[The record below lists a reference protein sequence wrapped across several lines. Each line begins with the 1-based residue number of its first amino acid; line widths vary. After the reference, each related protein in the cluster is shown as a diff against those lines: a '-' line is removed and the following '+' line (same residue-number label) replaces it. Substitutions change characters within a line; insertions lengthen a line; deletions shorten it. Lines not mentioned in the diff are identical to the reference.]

1 MNSVKKQFGI
11 ILKLAVMLCLIGC
24 FFIGKTSVVKAAAT
38 YVNKSESGN
47 GELTVEITNGDSGK
61 NYIFYAGDGTKFE
74 KVCEWTSDGTTPKL
88 LGTVSKNSLLSAYIK
103 VVTSPTAGSQ
113 TIGIYVSEDNGST
126 KTKIFDVTT
135 PVLYKVIASGT
146 ETAGGSANAELIPDS
161 TTTFGGSTVAYGYA
175 GGNVKLVAQYTPT
188 TDIFGGWKA
197 TTGSGSDDRTTYP
210 YSIDSSN
217 ADGSSIIEWTF
228 KMRAAATDI
237 TLTKGTT
244 YHDKG
249 TIELSDGTTSYTV
262 AIVGTGYDEKN
273 ISWSTNA
280 PGVSVSKS
288 SDGTTLY
295 VENWPSS
302 LYGSYTLTG
311 ELPNATKTGA
321 FTAQYTLKR
330 PSDLTAVKITGPT
343 SGFAG
348 GSYTYSVESTTP
360 TSALIEDYAWYLD
373 GGATKVATTPTYTYS
388 SAVAGTHTVQLKVNG
403 ETKSSNTITTTIATT
418 PKISDISIS
427 PDGVTAGYTATITAT
442 VTPKEGVQ
450 QFASGGGAKIESS
463 DTEYF
468 TVESYSVDTANGKI
482 SIKVKGIKHDTSKKL
497 KFTYQSTKGVGDTV
511 TEFTFKVYMKPK
523 LEESSGSLKI
533 TLPDKVITGCSND
546 LTEVTGFRLY
556 AYKSDI
562 DSPIYD
568 SGDTYKSAGKSKTL
582 SASDVNQIVKDKSGS
597 FSGEQDTLKFVV
609 VPMGKRSGSDDYHRA
624 KTSDDKVIK
633 SDEVSVNVYR
643 ASVSGNGIIG
653 SSAYGIAGQKVSIT
667 ASPAAGYASIKW
679 SDGSTNPT
687 KEVTLSTSTSAN
699 QLKAEGVLGAQNP
712 NAAGGTGGANS
723 GDMSGYDDVPKTAE
737 SNSAIWLIVFMVFA
751 VLGIAYALYLQL
763 RASTSN
769 DK

>member
-1 MNSVKKQFGI
+1 MNSVKRQFGI

-24 FFIGKTSVVKAAAT
+24 FFIGKTSVVKAT
-38 YVNKSESGN
+38 
-47 GELTVEITNGDSGK
+47 LTVEKTGSKLTLKTDDGDTDGGRYNVILQTGSSNSVCTIDLPTGTGSK
-61 NYIFYAGDGTKFE
+61 SATGTLNPDTVLRVAAKEGLYADDVEYI
-74 KVCEWTSDGTTPKL
+74 
-88 LGTVSKNSLLSAYIK
+88 VSK
-103 VVTSPTAGSQ
+103 VGGGETPTGYF
-113 TIGIYVSEDNGST
+113 TDPIYT
-126 KTKIFDVTT
+126 VTT
-135 PVLYKVIASGT
+135 TVDST
-146 ETAGGSANAELIPDS
+146 GSATINPIAGTYIDS
-161 TTTFGGSTVAYGYA
+161 SNIVYGYA
-175 GGNVKLVAQYTPT
+175 GGKLSLEA
-188 TDIFGGWKA
+188 GGFSTGKMFDYWEMSTA
-197 TTGSGSDDRTTYP
+197 TAPKKSTKSFTYEI
-210 YSIDSSN
+210 YGID
-217 ADGSSIIEWTF
+217 ATAYAIEWVLF
-228 KMRAAATDI
+228 AKDAATDI
-237 TLTKGTT
+237 SLDST
-244 YHDKG
+244 YHDGDVITMSPG
-249 TIELSDGTTSYTV
+249 TKTYTV
-262 AIVGTGYDEKN
+262 AIDEPSFDIGN
-273 ISWSTNA
+273 ITWNVNNSKIAISTTI
-280 PGVSVSKS
+280 
-288 SDGTTLY
+288 DDHLRIT
-295 VENWPSS
+295 WPSD
-302 LYGSYTLTG
+302 LYGSYV
-311 ELPNATKTGA
+311 
-321 FTAQYTLKR
+321 
-330 PSDLTAVKITGPT
+330 LTATLPDATDEGALVTAYSLERIAVITDVKITGPSKAYVGVPAKYT
-343 SGFAG
+343 VSSISPAG
-348 GSYTYSVESTTP
+348 AVIPDPEWYRGTTDTGISDTTYTFTP
-360 TSALIEDYAWYLD
+360 TTA
-373 GGATKVATTPTYTYS
+373 GTYTF
-388 SAVAGTHTVQLKVNG
+388 TLKYDSDS
-403 ETKSSNTITTTIATT
+403 KSSNTITTVVDAT
-418 PKISDISIS
+418 PAVSEIKIN
-427 PDGVTAGYTATITAT
+427 PDGVTVGYTATVTAT
-442 VTPKEGVQ
+442 VTPAAA
-450 QFASGGGAKIESS
+450 ASLFLNDATGRIESS
-463 DTEYF
+463 DSEYF
-468 TVESYSVDTANGKI
+468 TIDKKSVDATTGKI
-482 SIKVKGIKHDTSKKL
+482 TLNIKGLKHETDKKL
-497 KFTYQSTKGVGDTV
+497 KFTYTGGSKD
-511 TEFTFKVYMKPK
+511 FTFKVYMKPK

>member
-24 FFIGKTSVVKAAAT
+24 FFIGKTSVVKAALGFTNAASGGDIQIKITDAAASTT
-38 YVNKSESGN
+38 YDIYIDGVSTKIDSITTTTA
-47 GELTVEITNGDSGK
+47 GEYTGTLVSKDTILSKV
-61 NYIFYAGDGTKFE
+61 AGE
-74 KVCEWTSDGTTPKL
+74 TTPSV
-88 LGTVSKNSLLSAYIK
+88 GEIQIK
-103 VVTSPTAGSQ
+103 YSIDG
-113 TIGIYVSEDNGST
+113 GST
-126 KTKIFDVTT
+126 KNNADSVKTEAIYAVEATPGGAYANAEVDTNTGTYLNIGAKAVYGYVGGTVKVKSSNFTTAIFDKWETT
-135 PVLYKVIASGT
+135 TGTKKTETTKEFVYTIASSEATSNKITWKLLTIPAAENIKLNTNPSPYTFDTIAPGNT
-146 ETAGGSANAELIPDS
+146 NFTVAIDAAGGS
-161 TTTFGGSTVAYGYA
+161 Y
-175 GGNVKLVAQYTPT
+175 
-188 TDIFGGWKA
+188 DIK
-197 TTGSGSDDRTTYP
+197 D
-210 YSIDSSN
+210 IV
-217 ADGSSIIEWTF
+217 WTL
-228 KMRAAATDI
+228 D
-237 TLTKGTT
+237 
-244 YHDKG
+244 
-249 TIELSDGTTSYTV
+249 
-262 AIVGTGYDEKN
+262 
-273 ISWSTNA
+273 A
-280 PGVSVSKS
+280 PSPVSVEK
-288 SDGTTLY
+288 DATGNIR
-295 VENWPSS
+295 VKDWPST

-311 ELPNATKTGA
+311 TLPNSTPGGSLVKS
-321 FTAQYTLKR
+321 FTLKR
-330 PSDLTAVKITGPT
+330 KSDLTAVKIAGPT
-343 SGFAG
+343 SGYAG
-348 GSYTYSVESTTP
+348 GSYTYSVDSTTP

-373 GGATKVATTPTYTYS
+373 SAKVATTPTYTYS
-388 SAVAGTHTVQLKVNG
+388 SAVAGTHTILLKVNG
-403 ETKSSNTITTTIATT
+403 ETVTSTNTITTTIATT